1 MAYINENFLNLKQNY
16 LFSDIAKRV
25 EDFKTKNPDKKI
37 VRLGIGD
44 VTRPLPQACI
54 DAMHDAVNDFTSAET
69 FKGYGPYE
77 GYDFLRKAISEG
89 DFKARGIDICADEIF
104 VSDGAKSD
112 TGNFGDIFD
121 NTNIVAIT
129 DPVYP
134 VYLDTNI
141 MAGREIKII
150 PCTEE
155 NGFAP
160 IPPNWHAD
168 IVYLCSPNNPTGA
181 VLNRSQLKA
190 WVEYAL
196 ENESVILFD
205 AAYERFISEDD
216 IPHSIFEIDGAKK
229 CAVEFRSFSKTAG
242 FTGVR
247 CGYCVIPRNLY
258 INTKSSEKMS
268 LHDLWLRRQA
278 TKFNGA
284 SYIVQRGAAAIYTPE
299 GRAQVTDLIN
309 YYMENAKIIID
320 GLRELEFSCSGG
332 INAPYIWLKCP
343 NGMKSWELFDELLNR
358 SAVVGTPGAGFGN
371 NGEGYFRLTSF
382 GSKEDTLEAVARIKA
397 AFK

>member
-44 VTRPLPQACI
+44 VTRPLPQVCI
-54 DAMHDAVNDFTSAET
+54 DAMHEAVNDFTDEAT
-69 FKGYGPYE
+69 FKGYRSDE
-77 GYDFLRKAISEG
+77 GYEFLRDAISEG
-89 DFKARGIDICADEIF
+89 DYKARGIDISISEIF

-112 TGNFGDIFD
+112 TGNFGDILD
-121 NTNIVAIT
+121 NRNIVAIT

-141 MAGREIKII
+141 MAGREIKFI

-155 NGFAP
+155 NCFAP
-160 IPPNWHAD
+160 IPPNFHAD
-168 IVYLCSPNNPTGA
+168 IIYLCSPNNPTGS
-181 VLNRSQLKA
+181 VLNRSQLKV
-190 WVEYAL
+190 WVDYAL
-196 ENESVILFD
+196 EHEAVILFD

-216 IPHSIFEIDGAKK
+216 IPHSIFEIEGAKK

-247 CGYCVIPRNLY
+247 CGYTVVPHEVFAKTR
-258 INTKSSEKMS
+258 SGEKFS
-268 LHDLWLRRQA
+268 LNALWNRRQA
-278 TKFNGA
+278 TKFNGT

-299 GRAQVTDLIN
+299 GRAQVTKLIN
-309 YYMENAKIIID
+309 YYMENARLILD
-320 GLRELEFSCSGG
+320 GLTKAGFSCSGG
-332 INAPYIWLKCP
+332 VNAPYIWLKCP

-382 GSKEDTLEAVARIKA
+382 GSKEDTLEAVARIKI